1 MKVSKY
7 NIYVEKEGRKFVYNQ
22 LRSSLLEI
30 DEELFRRLSVPD
42 SEVDTLDEEI
52 LEELH
57 ANGVVCDAN
66 LNEENLI
73 LANCKIRR
81 FSNDMAR
88 VTILPTLDCNFHCW
102 YCYENHHDGFMTSE
116 DVAKVLEFCRKTV
129 IDGKIKHFQLD
140 WFGGEPLMYFQEVVY
155 PISKKYK
162 KSVPI
167 IMWLFG
173 IPLQQMVI

>member
-57 ANGVVCDAN
+57 ANGVVCDTN
-66 LNEENLI
+66 LNEENII

-102 YCYENHHDGFMTSE
+102 YCYENHHDGFYDFRRCSE
-116 DVAKVLEFCRKTV
+116 S
-129 IDGKIKHFQLD
+129 
-140 WFGGEPLMYFQEVVY
+140 P
-155 PISKKYK
+155 
-162 KSVPI
+162 
-167 IMWLFG
+167 
-173 IPLQQMVI
+173 

>member
-57 ANGVVCDAN
+57 ANGVVCDTN
-66 LNEENLI
+66 LNEENII

-81 FSNDMAR
+81 FSNE
-88 VTILPTLDCNFHCW
+88 IW
-102 YCYENHHDGFMTSE
+102 QG
-116 DVAKVLEFCRKTV
+116 
-129 IDGKIKHFQLD
+129 
-140 WFGGEPLMYFQEVVY
+140 
-155 PISKKYK
+155 
-162 KSVPI
+162 
-167 IMWLFG
+167 
-173 IPLQQMVI
+173 